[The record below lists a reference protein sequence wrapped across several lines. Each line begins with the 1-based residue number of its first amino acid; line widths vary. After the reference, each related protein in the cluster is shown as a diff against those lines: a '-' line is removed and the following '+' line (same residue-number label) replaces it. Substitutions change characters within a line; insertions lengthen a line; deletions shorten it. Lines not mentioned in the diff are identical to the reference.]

1 MSWNQFEHSTADGR
15 PVTLYE
21 FVRGDVLFYRY
32 TNADK
37 DIDLN
42 GHVWKAQAISDSGLS
57 VGSGDNLD
65 VIVPSDNPVAR
76 LFRGVS
82 PSRPVRIRI
91 YRWHVDDTSAE
102 FKTVW
107 IGTIKEAKREAIDR
121 TRLVTASLAST
132 FTRVGLRLT
141 YGRACPYALYDHNCN
156 VDPASF
162 GVSGFVIDSL
172 DGAEIT
178 VTLLPAELE
187 NGWFTGGYVEWA
199 TEGITERRGLKVQ
212 DGNVIGV
219 IGGTSGLSEGLAI
232 TLFPG
237 CNRTISQCAEK
248 FSNHLNYGGQ
258 PHMPGKSPFTII
270 KLF

>member
-1 MSWNQFEHSTADGR
+1 MSWNQFEFSTADGR

-21 FVRGDVLFYRY
+21 FVRGDELFYRY

-37 DIDLN
+37 DIHLN
-42 GHVWKAQAISDSGLS
+42 DAVWAAQAISDSGLS
-57 VGSGDNLD
+57 VGSGDNMD
-65 VIVPSDNPVAR
+65 VTVPSDNPVAR

-82 PSRPVRIRI
+82 PSRAVRIRI
-91 YRWHVDDTSAE
+91 YRWHVDDTSGE
-102 FKTVW
+102 FRTVW
-107 IGTIKEAKREAIDR
+107 VGTIKEAKREAIDR

-141 YGRACPYALYDHNCN
+141 YGRACPYALYDHNCTI
-156 VDPASF
+156 DPVRF
-162 GVSGFVIDSL
+162 GVSGLVIDSL
-172 DGAEIT
+172 DGADIQ
-178 VTLLPAELE
+178 VMSLPESLE
-187 NGWFTGGYVEWA
+187 NGWFTGGYMEWQ
-199 TEGITERRGLKVQ
+199 TDGITERRGLKVQ
-212 DGNVIGV
+212 DGSVIGV
-219 IGGTSGLSEGLAI
+219 IGGTSGLTAGLAI

-248 FSNHLNYGGQ
+248 FDNHLNYGGQ

>member
-1 MSWNQFEHSTADGR
+1 MSWNQFEYSTADGR

-21 FVRGDVLFYRY
+21 FVRGDTLFYRY

-37 DIDLN
+37 DIVLN
-42 GHVWKAQAISDSGLS
+42 DAVWAAQAISDSGMS
-57 VGSGDNLD
+57 AGSGDNLD
-65 VIVPSDNPVAR
+65 VTVPAENAVAR

-82 PSRPVRIRI
+82 PSRPVRVRI
-91 YRWHVDDTSAE
+91 YRWHVDDASTE
-102 FKTVW
+102 FRTVW
-107 IGTIKEAKREAIDR
+107 VGTIKEAKREAIDR

-132 FTRVGLRLT
+132 FSRVGLRLT
-141 YGRACPYALYDHNCN
+141 YGRACPHALYDHNCK
-156 VDPASF
+156 VDPESF
-162 GVSGFVIDSL
+162 GVSGLVIDSL

-178 VTLLPAELE
+178 VALPVGLE
-187 NGWFTGGYVEWA
+187 NGWFTGGYVEWE
-199 TEGITERRGLKVQ
+199 TDGITERRGLKVQ

-219 IGGTSGLSEGLAI
+219 IGGTSGLSEGLVIA
-232 TLFPG
+232 LFPG